1 LQISGIFQNL
11 SAFSH
16 TAGKITFKAPSGVQQ
31 IPALTY
37 YDITIAGGGDK
48 QLLGN
53 TAVNGVLEFES
64 SNLTTINPASTLRT
78 LNGSIQDEKVGSS
91 YIGKLVKSSIVD
103 ATTSSDVF
111 GNIGVHFNNAGNGNW

>member
-1 LQISGIFQNL
+1 IWDDETNWSDGEVPVQTTNVVIPSGSGRPTINSSAACNNLTNQSGLTLIAGADLQISGIFQNL

-64 SNLTTINPASTLRT
+64 SNL
-78 LNGSIQDEKVGSS
+78 
-91 YIGKLVKSSIVD
+91 
-103 ATTSSDVF
+103 
-111 GNIGVHFNNAGNGNW
+111 